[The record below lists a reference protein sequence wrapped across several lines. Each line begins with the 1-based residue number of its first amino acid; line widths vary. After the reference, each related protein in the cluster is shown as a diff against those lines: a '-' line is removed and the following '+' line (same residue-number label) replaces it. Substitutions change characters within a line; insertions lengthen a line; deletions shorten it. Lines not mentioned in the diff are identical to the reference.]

1 MTTLSKLNLTTVTR
15 VSRTNPKLQRRKKL
29 VSAIQQQLSVHAA
42 LLRNEVFT
50 VTKQS
55 SVKSADGKKLK
66 VDKEVEVKKWFFE
79 EGNKWF
85 VQCKYGTKVLLLN
98 GKDNAVAVADVK
110 EVASVLRTLQV
121 AVENGDLDSAVA
133 NALQRKS

>member
-15 VSRTNPKLQRRKKL
+15 VSRANPKLQRRKKL
-29 VSAIQQQLSVHAA
+29 VSALQQQLSVHAA
-42 LLRNEVFT
+42 FLKSEVFT

-66 VDKEVEVKKWFFE
+66 VDKEVEVKRWFFE
-79 EGNKWF
+79 EDSKWF

-121 AVENGDLDSAVA
+121 AVENGDLDSAVDK
-133 NALQRKS
+133 ALQRKA